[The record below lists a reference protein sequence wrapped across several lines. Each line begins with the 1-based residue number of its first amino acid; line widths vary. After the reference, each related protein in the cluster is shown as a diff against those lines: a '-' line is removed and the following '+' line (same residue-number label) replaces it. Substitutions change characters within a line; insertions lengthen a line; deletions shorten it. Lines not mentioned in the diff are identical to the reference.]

1 MMTHHSIRSRSLLAL
16 DDAGFR
22 CATSLPLSDQDAEL
36 RPASEIAARF
46 AALRALFLF
55 VAAPESQFPE
65 SSLLPSITGTLKPH
79 FTPEELEIISLP
91 RVDAAARHT
100 ANIGWKTENMVAL
113 AWVLNH
119 QRSLSYDG
127 SMLSHEI
134 IQYLMT
140 DVIPDESPLESWL
153 AIASTRTLEEVIQM
167 EDTFYCLHNAARCA
181 QFPAKPSWKNIFSKP
196 FKPVPAGFDPIVN
209 GGVIHERRHA
219 LTWALS
225 PGTAWDDTDLST

>member
-1 MMTHHSIRSRSLLAL
+1 MSTPSTIRSHSLAAL
-16 DDAGFR
+16 RAAGFQ
-22 CATSLPLSDQDAEL
+22 CAASLPHGERHPTL

-46 AALRALFLF
+46 AALRVLFLF
-55 VAAPESQFPE
+55 VAAPESHFPE
-65 SSLLPSITGTLKPH
+65 SSLRPSIDGTLKPH

-91 RVDAAARHT
+91 RVDAAAQHN
-100 ANIGWKTENMVAL
+100 ANIGWKRENMVAL
-113 AWVLNH
+113 AWVLN
-119 QRSLSYDG
+119 RLATLPFDG
-127 SMLSHEI
+127 SMLKPELI
-134 IQYLMT
+134 RPLITQT
-140 DVIPDESPLESWL
+140 IPADAPLESWL
-153 AIASTRTLEEVIQM
+153 AIASTRTLEEIIQM
-167 EDTFYCLHNAARCA
+167 EDAFYCLHNAARCA

>member
-1 MMTHHSIRSRSLLAL
+1 MSTPSTIRSHSLAAL
-16 DDAGFR
+16 RAAGFQ
-22 CATSLPLSDQDAEL
+22 CAASLPHGERHPTL
-36 RPASEIAARF
+36 RPASEIAVRF

-55 VAAPESQFPE
+55 VAAPESEFPE

-91 RVDAAARHT
+91 RVDAAAQHN

-153 AIASTRTLEEVIQM
+153 AIVSIRTLDEVLQM